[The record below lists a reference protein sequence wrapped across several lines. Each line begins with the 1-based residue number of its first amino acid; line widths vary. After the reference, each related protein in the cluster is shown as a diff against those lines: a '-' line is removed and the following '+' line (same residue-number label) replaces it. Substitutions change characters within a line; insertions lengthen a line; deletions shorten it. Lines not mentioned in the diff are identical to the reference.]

1 MGMITTNPLFLL
13 TKISKN
19 TRFFI
24 VGSAIACYGLF
35 LYELLPE
42 YLFNPPSALRYFV
55 LPTIV
60 IVAMLVMLPK
70 LFSKNTQGRSQSNS
84 GLLDQTSH
92 QQVETIDVEQTKEQ
106 GTIILP
112 DNNTL
117 GIMSDTTPGE
127 NNMSQSET
135 PNVAVIQTPVVDEI
149 AIQDMVSRAMEPVQ
163 KDSTRLQDTVSDLRS
178 EVDAIKSSMESMAT
192 TVESSLTDLKSFQ
205 AELAN
210 PLNFM
215 RKYFDSIDIKSLSDP
230 SLPLHIEQLP
240 LSNSVQAVSN
250 PEKIKVEPIKDETHD
265 NNLKSKENT
274 SNKITRDHDMSDI
287 LKNDAHETLPF
298 KQILGSGITLGRL
311 MTTISIM
318 EEILQTLGR
327 DSIDVLVDQCK
338 MMGLKQ
344 EDEHI
349 IYNVVNMM
357 DKSGLSVND
366 TLIMLYKFGKV
377 MNMNDRESDLVY
389 AKLMV
394 NQGKNHDSI
403 MTVEKKAS

>member
-1 MGMITTNPLFLL
+1 MITNPFFLL

-24 VGSAIACYGLF
+24 TGSVIACYGLF

-42 YLFNPPSALRYFV
+42 YLFNPQPASYYFAL
-55 LPTIV
+55 PAIV
-60 IVAMLVMLPK
+60 IVVILVILPK
-70 LFSKNTQGRSQSNS
+70 LFSKNTQGVSQSNLGS
-84 GLLDQTSH
+84 SNQTYQPQIES
-92 QQVETIDVEQTKEQ
+92 ISIEQTKEQ
-106 GTIILP
+106 NIILP
-112 DNNTL
+112 DNNSSGSIP
-117 GIMSDTTPGE
+117 GIISGDSHMSPNE
-127 NNMSQSET
+127 I

-163 KDSTRLQDTVSDLRS
+163 KDSTRIQDTISDLRN
-178 EVDAIKSSMESMAT
+178 EINAIKSSMESLSS

-230 SLPLHIEQLP
+230 SLPLHIEQFP
-240 LSNSVQAVSN
+240 QSNSVQAVSN
-250 PEKIKVEPIKDETHD
+250 PEKMEIVPIKDETYD
-265 NNLKSKENT
+265 NNSKNKENI
-274 SNKITRDHDMSDI
+274 SNQITKNHGMDDI
-287 LKNDAHETLPF
+287 LKNDIHETMSF

-311 MTTISIM
+311 MTTVSLM

-338 MMGLKQ
+338 MMGLRQ

-377 MNMNDRESDLVY
+377 MNMNDSESDLMY

-394 NQGKNHDSI
+394 NQGKNHDNI

>member
-24 VGSAIACYGLF
+24 TGSVIACYGLF

-42 YLFNPPSALRYFV
+42 YLFNPQSALLYFV

-60 IVAMLVMLPK
+60 VVAILVVLPK
-70 LFSKNTQGRSQSNS
+70 LFSKNMQGTPQSNFGS
-84 GLLDQTSH
+84 STQAF
-92 QQVETIDVEQTKEQ
+92 QPQVETTSIEQAKEQ
-106 GTIILP
+106 GIILP
-112 DNNTL
+112 DNNSL
-117 GIMSDTTPGE
+117 GAMSGIIPGDNIMSPNE
-127 NNMSQSET
+127 I
-135 PNVAVIQTPVVDEI
+135 PNVAVIQTPVVDEV

-163 KDSTRLQDTVSDLRS
+163 KDSTRIQDTITDLRN
-178 EVDAIKSSMESMAT
+178 EINAIKSSMESLAS

-240 LSNSVQAVSN
+240 PSTPVQAGSN
-250 PEKIKVEPIKDETHD
+250 PEKPDIESIKDETYD
-265 NNLKSKENT
+265 NNSKNKENT
-274 SNKITRDHDMSDI
+274 PNQITKNHDMGDA
-287 LKNDAHETLPF
+287 LKNDVHEELSF
-298 KQILGSGITLGRL
+298 KQMLGSGITLGRL
-311 MTTISIM
+311 MTTISLM

-338 MMGLKQ
+338 MMGLRQ

-377 MNMNDRESDLVY
+377 MNMNDRDADLIY

-394 NQGKNHDSI
+394 NQGKNHDNVI
-403 MTVEKKAS
+403 TVEKKAS